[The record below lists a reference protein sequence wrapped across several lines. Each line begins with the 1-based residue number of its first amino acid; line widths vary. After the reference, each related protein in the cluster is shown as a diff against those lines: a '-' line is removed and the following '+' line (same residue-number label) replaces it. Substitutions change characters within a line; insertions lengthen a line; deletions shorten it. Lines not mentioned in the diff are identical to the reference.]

1 MTLLNVVIIA
11 LSFLSKKEQ
20 PNNISKS
27 IIYAEVVNVITQNS
41 LSVILLKNY
50 VNYQLRVKITDWK

>member
-11 LSFLSKKEQ
+11 LSFLSNKEQ

>member
-20 PNNISKS
+20 HNNISKS
-27 IIYAEVVNVITQNS
+27 IIYAEVGNVMTQNS
-41 LSVILLKNY
+41 LWVIVLKNY
-50 VNYQLRVKITDWK
+50 VNYQLRIKVTE